1 MRTIL
6 KFRWLISIVVIIAVA
21 CTLIFA
27 PNLSKLASDQ
37 GNIVPP
43 KDTTSQQYNE
53 KLKDVGADSKSIS
66 AVIQLNDKLD
76 NSSKK
81 DIKSYINKIEKI
93 KGVKDTI
100 SPFEN
105 KDVEDKL
112 VSKDK
117 KSVMI
122 PIETKDNRSKTLDAA
137 DDIKHLDNN
146 FKGTYVTG
154 NDVIFDDINKSVDDG
169 LKTTE
174 IVTFILI
181 LVILVVVFR
190 SVVTPFIPLV
200 LIGLSYAFSQG
211 VLALLVKY
219 ADFPVSIYIQP
230 FLVALL
236 FGIGTDYCILLLNR
250 YKEELGKDQ
259 SNFNA
264 VYHTFKNGG
273 RTILICAV
281 TVLVGFAALFFVKF
295 ELFRSAVGIAVG
307 VLCMMIVLF
316 TLFPTLLVLL
326 GDKAFWPSKQASSHK
341 DSGIWGKFGQFTT
354 TKPFLALVIVL
365 IIMVPIIMFTPNNI
379 TYDNTNEISD
389 DYDSIKAINIIK
401 DKFSEGQAFPVQIA
415 IKDDHK
421 LTTNKGINDLEALAQ
436 SLEKVKGVDKV
447 NTITRPTG
455 EPIKQ
460 FKATYQLNEMQKK
473 ITSANQGLGQV
484 NDGLGDMNSQVS
496 PLTDSSKVQGLMQQ
510 GSQAPEQAN
519 QKVTQQAGQMSDG
532 LKRSQ
537 NGISQVQDGQ
547 KKLQQ
552 RLKDMSKADSIN
564 KSGMYITD
572 DMLKNKKVKDAIDQ
586 YSDGKGKVV
595 LLNVELSD
603 DPFSK
608 KAMNTVDSI
617 HHTVNNQVKDTAFKD
632 STVEY
637 GGKSSENNDLQT
649 TIDNDMTKAIV
660 LITIFLFIV
669 LLIFERSIIMPLY
682 MITSILITY
691 YASVGISNLIFDNVL
706 GMGGLLLVVPFFSF
720 VVLMALGVDYAIFL
734 VNRFGEEVKGGK
746 DINSAL
752 LTAMRKMG
760 IVIMT
765 ACVILIGTVAALY
778 TSGAMTLMEIATVVI
793 LGLII
798 YNIFMLPLFIPA
810 VAKSF
815 GKGNWWPFKSPF
827 DKNNTHH

>member
-1 MRTIL
+1 MKTIL
-6 KFRWLISIVVIIAVA
+6 KFRWLISIIVIIAVA
-21 CTLIFA
+21 CAILFA
-27 PNLSKLASDQ
+27 PNLSKLASDN

-43 KDTTSQQYNE
+43 KDTTSQQYTE

-66 AVIQLNDKLD
+66 AVIELDKKLD
-76 NSSKK
+76 NDSKK
-81 DIKSYINKIEKI
+81 DIKKYIDKIEDT

-100 SPFEN
+100 SPFQN

-117 KSVMI
+117 KAVMI
-122 PIETKDNRSKTLDAA
+122 PIDTDNDRNKTLDAA
-137 DDIKHLDNN
+137 KDIKHLDNN

-154 NDVIFDDINKSVDDG
+154 NDIIFDDINKSVDDG

-174 IVTFILI
+174 IVTFVLI
-181 LVILVVVFR
+181 LVILFLVFR
-190 SVVTPFIPLV
+190 SVVTPFVPLV

-211 VLALLVKY
+211 ILALLVKY

-259 SNFNA
+259 SNFDA

-273 RTILICAV
+273 RTILICAI
-281 TVLVGFAALFFVKF
+281 TVLVGFAALFFVRF

-316 TLFPTLLVLL
+316 TLLPTILMLL
-326 GDKAFWPSKQASSHK
+326 GGKVFWPSKQASSHK
-341 DSGIWGKFGQFTT
+341 DSKLWGKLGHFTSG
-354 TKPFLALVIVL
+354 KPFLALVIVL
-365 IIMVPIIMFTPNNI
+365 IIMVPIIIFAPNKI

-389 DYDSIKAINIIK
+389 DYGSIKAINIIK

-415 IKDDHK
+415 IKDDDK
-421 LTTNKGINDLEALAQ
+421 LTTKKGINDLEALSQ
-436 SLEKVKGVDKV
+436 SIEKVKGVDKV

-460 FKATYQLNEMQKK
+460 LKATYQLNEMQKK
-473 ITSANQGLGQV
+473 IDDANNGLGEV
-484 NDGLGDMNSQVS
+484 NDGLGQMNSQVS
-496 PLTDSSKVQGLMQQ
+496 PLTDSQKVQGLMLQ
-510 GSQAPEQAN
+510 GSQAPQQAN
-519 QKVTQQAGQMSDG
+519 QKVTQQAGQMSKG
-532 LKRSQ
+532 LQQSQ
-537 NGISQVQDGQ
+537 QGISQVQDGQ
-547 KKLQQ
+547 KKLQK
-552 RLKDMSKADSIN
+552 RLKDMSKDDGIS

-572 DMLKNKKVKDAIDQ
+572 DMLKNDKIKDSIDQ
-586 YSDGKGKVV
+586 YSDGNGKVL

-617 HHTVNNQVKDTAFKD
+617 HHTVDNQVKDTSFKD
-632 STVEY
+632 STIEY

-682 MITSILITY
+682 MIASILITY
-691 YASVGISNLIFDNVL
+691 YASIGIANLIFDNIL

-746 DINSAL
+746 DIHDAL

-760 IVIMT
+760 VVIMT
-765 ACVILIGTVAALY
+765 ACIILIGTVAALY

-793 LGLII
+793 LGLLI

-827 DKNNTHH
+827 DKRD